1 MSNFS
6 PVPSWDSR
14 VYINEEGAYPANFGT
29 PATPTAAQ
37 AMEHIS
43 LSLGVAETGAVRAQ
57 KDRGP
62 GRGMTNKY
70 TEGRVGPM
78 SFTGSRSVRSR
89 AAADTVPQESVLY
102 AASGLHQVVN
112 SGTSVVYST
121 PADPVSGSDFQSL
134 SIYRVLGAAGS
145 AAMEAEWMRGCVVK
159 TLKLSGGD
167 KDLLLDY
174 AGAGIGKATVGLVS
188 SVTLDNSQTTYALLT
203 TEEAYRLN
211 NALNSGFGHLY
222 MQIES
227 EIIDITSVS
236 VGTHTI
242 TFARAALSSSAAAH
256 TAKPLY
262 PYVPAVTGYAGS
274 PISEPVSSVSIDG
287 VAIRCMSWEFN
298 LKSTGIDLLPGETNS
313 KHIQGIKV
321 LRYDAEVRAKLV
333 LHGDD
338 VSLLGKATSRGTC
351 AWSLV
356 QGGTAGG
363 IVTVAGAYSEVM
375 PFAVPDTA
383 GDDAIVDVQ
392 LRLRDNSGND
402 MFTITY
408 S

>member
-14 VYINEEGAYPANFGT
+14 VFVNEEGAYPANFGT

-37 AMEHIS
+37 AMEHIG
-43 LSLGVAETGAVRAQ
+43 LTLPAAEVGAVRAQ
-57 KDRGP
+57 KDRNS

-78 SFTGSRSVRSR
+78 AFSGQRSIRSR
-89 AAADTVPQESVLY
+89 AAADTVPQESVIY

-112 SGTSVVYST
+112 SGTSVVYS
-121 PADPVSGSDFQSL
+121 PSQDPVSGSDFQSL
-134 SIYRVLGAAGS
+134 SIYRVLGAANS
-145 AAMEAEWMRGCVVK
+145 AAMEAEWLRGCVVK
-159 TLKLSGGD
+159 ALKISGAD

-174 AGAGIGKATVGLVS
+174 SGAGIGKATVGLIS
-188 SVTLDNSQTTYALLT
+188 SITLDNSQTSYAGIT

-222 MQIES
+222 MQVES
-227 EIIDITSVS
+227 EIIDITAVAVS
-236 VGTHTI
+236 THTL
-242 TFARAALSSSAAAH
+242 TFTRAALSSSAAAH
-256 TAKPLY
+256 TSKPLY
-262 PYVPAVTGYAGS
+262 PYQPALTGYAGS
-274 PISEPVSSVSIDG
+274 PISEPVSSVTIDG
-287 VAIRCMSWEFN
+287 VGIRAMSWEFN
-298 LKSTGIDLLPGETNS
+298 LKATGVDLLPGETNS

-338 VSLLGKATSRGTC
+338 VSLLGKATNRNNV

-356 QGGTAGG
+356 QGGVAGG
-363 IVTVAGAYSEVM
+363 IVTIGGSYAEVM
-375 PFAVPDTA
+375 PFVVPDTA

-408 S
+408 T